1 MSKKNI
7 LKEAIADAEALKK
20 GAVANA
26 INVLSE
32 SMKENIRSF
41 VESELNETSHED
53 TESAEMVEE
62 EKDPMADKSEDME
75 DVELSEEEGEGEGE
89 GEEMEDSEEEE
100 SSDESGDDD
109 ISEEDMREAIMS
121 ALSEVSHGGLGEPE
135 LVGPDSKHE
144 TGLADMDSKEE
155 AFHKK
160 TPPAA
165 KDMTVKEN
173 AQLKA
178 KVASLMAENV
188 AYKKANQKLT
198 AALAEVKTFNAKLM
212 YVSKFMQ
219 NEYATQSIKKAFVGK
234 LDSAK
239 TIAEAKSIY
248 DAFSMAVGLVS
259 ESIKSKKT
267 KSSLSEALGTGAS
280 AGAGRNISESRETP
294 KSELAEVGRWQKL
307 AGIKKE

>member
-75 DVELSEEEGEGEGE
+75 DVDLSEEEGEE
-89 GEEMEDSEEEE
+89 EEMEGSDEEE
-100 SSDESGDDD
+100 SSEDSGESEDDD

-121 ALSEVSHGGLGEPE
+121 ALSEVSHGGLGDPE

-155 AFHKK
+155 ALHKK

-219 NEYATQSIKKAFVGK
+219 NEHATQSIKKAFVGK

-294 KSELAEVGRWQKL
+294 KSELVETNRWQKL